1 MNAPD
6 GADCWDVL
14 TREEEAAL
22 AVIRGARA
30 ELEIRRLEP
39 TLEALAA
46 VLTEAGAAETGSA
59 GSGRTFRLL
68 GARFSVSVH
77 PGDSA
82 LIDVSFGGEG

>member
-1 MNAPD
+1 MNAPE
-6 GADCWDVL
+6 GADCRDVL
-14 TREEEAAL
+14 TCEEEAAL

-30 ELEIRRLEP
+30 ELEIRRVEP
-39 TLEALAA
+39 TLEALAG

-59 GSGRTFRLL
+59 GPGRTFRFR
-68 GARFSVSVH
+68 GARFSVRVH